1 MHQLRKPD
9 EPIDSEYQLS
19 YPGIGRKKIPKYLV
33 GDQIRLKQV
42 LVNLVKNAMKFSTRN
57 TIKIKAAYD
66 REAELLLV
74 HVIDKGRGI
83 SETDKKKLFT
93 LFGKLEATEEINS
106 EGIGM
111 GLVIC

>member
-1 MHQLRKPD
+1 
-9 EPIDSEYQLS
+9 
-19 YPGIGRKKIPKYLV
+19 
-33 GDQIRLKQV
+33 
-42 LVNLVKNAMKFSTRN
+42 MKFSTKN

-111 GLVIC
+111 GLVICYRIVQNNGGTIEVFSEGLDKGSTFIFSMRMTVPDEES